1 MAWSSED
8 RRKFLRALDET
19 ESRLLVLYRYLLYFL
34 IVSVTVLAVLFYRSV
49 AKDAFRDFLRLF
61 GGILYLTFLA
71 WAVGQLFAIRNR
83 KSRESS
89 GWNAPSPGDP
99 KIAINFA
106 KDPDTGARRFSFQ
119 FGSGPPPS
127 NDSAKTMR
135 IGFSASSLADDDK
148 LDDAALAQAEAY
160 VTSGADFDTVS
171 RLLNPRYKDWSSP
184 QQQVYRAY
192 LQGQIELRKTSVPQ
206 MNQASPSASESGVP
220 PEVAP
225 FSLLEAETHKQRQPF
240 FTLSDHDFCSLL
252 CDPDRSFP
260 DGVFLL
266 TTHEVAGRVAHPSAG
281 WPTFAP
287 LFFAKVGSRG
297 LMRRWL
303 PSHLR
308 RFPLK
313 YKTWLASAESINPK
327 RDRLVESHLSKNERW
342 ANRLIGKAAPAQSL
356 HLRGTGAR
364 LRGRRPT
371 VSDEGEPKRMAPKS
385 EWDGRRWP

>member
-206 MNQASPSASESGVP
+206 MNQTSPSASESGVP

-240 FTLSDHDFCSLL
+240 FTLSQIM
-252 CDPDRSFP
+252 
-260 DGVFLL
+260 
-266 TTHEVAGRVAHPSAG
+266 
-281 WPTFAP
+281 TFVV
-287 LFFAKVGSRG
+287 FFA
-297 LMRRWL
+297 
-303 PSHLR
+303 
-308 RFPLK
+308 
-313 YKTWLASAESINPK
+313 I
-327 RDRLVESHLSKNERW
+327 
-342 ANRLIGKAAPAQSL
+342 LIAAFL
-356 HLRGTGAR
+356 
-364 LRGRRPT
+364 T
-371 VSDEGEPKRMAPKS
+371 VFFFLQRMK
-385 EWDGRRWP
+385 

>member
-160 VTSGADFDTVS
+160 VTSGADLDRKST
-171 RLLNPRYKDWSSP
+171 RLNSSHSQISYAVFCLKKKKHTSSLRDRPPHRVVHDYAVRPADPRRRRCTGSLP
-184 QQQVYRAY
+184 TR
-192 LQGQIELRKTSVPQ
+192 LQERCDGCCAT
-206 MNQASPSASESGVP
+206 P
-220 PEVAP
+220 P
-225 FSLLEAETHKQRQPF
+225 
-240 FTLSDHDFCSLL
+240 
-252 CDPDRSFP
+252 
-260 DGVFLL
+260 
-266 TTHEVAGRVAHPSAG
+266 
-281 WPTFAP
+281 
-287 LFFAKVGSRG
+287 GSRS
-297 LMRRWL
+297 RR
-303 PSHLR
+303 
-308 RFPLK
+308 
-313 YKTWLASAESINPK
+313 
-327 RDRLVESHLSKNERW
+327 RLV
-342 ANRLIGKAAPAQSL
+342 
-356 HLRGTGAR
+356 
-364 LRGRRPT
+364 
-371 VSDEGEPKRMAPKS
+371 
-385 EWDGRRWP
+385 

>member
-192 LQGQIELRKTSVPQ
+192 LQGQIELRKTPTSQ
-206 MNQASPSASESGVP
+206 GNETFTSALAGESQAQKIP
-220 PEVAP
+220 PEATP
-225 FSLLEAETHKQRQPF
+225 FPSSEAETPKSRQPLFTLAQAMTFFIF
-240 FTLSDHDFCSLL
+240 FTILAAALL
-252 CDPDRSFP
+252 V
-260 DGVFLL
+260 G
-266 TTHEVAGRVAHPSAG
+266 
-281 WPTFAP
+281 
-287 LFFAKVGSRG
+287 LFFARG
-297 LMRRWL
+297 V
-303 PSHLR
+303 
-308 RFPLK
+308 K
-313 YKTWLASAESINPK
+313 
-327 RDRLVESHLSKNERW
+327 
-342 ANRLIGKAAPAQSL
+342 
-356 HLRGTGAR
+356 
-364 LRGRRPT
+364 
-371 VSDEGEPKRMAPKS
+371 
-385 EWDGRRWP
+385 